1 MLNEEIISNLKDFV
15 ANGENYSAKKIGGN
29 QNIGL
34 VSAMKFENVT
44 RIFAYETE
52 IAAADSNFI
61 ILSENDNHSKSTK
74 SLLNRL
80 KESWSNFE
88 FVDEKIYQNKV
99 SKYFLNEDNF

>member
-34 VSAMKFENVT
+34 VSAMKFEKVT

-52 IAAADSNFI
+52 IAAADSNLPKYSQQIFFLTKI
-61 ILSENDNHSKSTK
+61 IFK
-74 SLLNRL
+74 
-80 KESWSNFE
+80 
-88 FVDEKIYQNKV
+88 
-99 SKYFLNEDNF
+99 